1 MNILQGSCSIKLNR
15 QIILC
20 KFSHVNDL
28 KWSWEVKKAASVHIK
43 PFLLLWALYEN
54 SDATCDSANKELGH
68 SVHYIIAM
76 LETP

>member
-1 MNILQGSCSIKLNR
+1 MGGEESDQCAYQAL
-15 QIILC
+15 
-20 KFSHVNDL
+20 
-28 KWSWEVKKAASVHIK
+28 
-43 PFLLLWALYEN
+43 FLLLWVLYED